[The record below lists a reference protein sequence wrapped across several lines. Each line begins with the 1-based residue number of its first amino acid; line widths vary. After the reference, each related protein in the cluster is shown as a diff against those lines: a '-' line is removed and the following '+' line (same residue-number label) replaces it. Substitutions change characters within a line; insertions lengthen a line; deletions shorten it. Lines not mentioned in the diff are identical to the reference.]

1 MRIKTMRKP
10 HCSGPI
16 NGLDALFSLA
26 GCAGALIA
34 SDYLINKNFSSD
46 TRDMGHE
53 ISGLIGLGVLAAYFS
68 IRVCR
73 HQCYLKSEQK
83 MIDDI
88 INCGQTTD
96 NKERYDILESL
107 QKLRVDAGSLESLTI
122 QQQAVLYFYMKELRS
137 LTTVTHDNGKIR
149 VQLDSGLN
157 NHQFDAVD
165 LLLKWKRLR
174 YLIGSNLQERYTNE
188 AILEHLRRKNT
199 ETVEAPTTPLIG
211 HNNI

>member
-1 MRIKTMRKP
+1 MRKP
-10 HCSGPI
+10 LCSSPI
-16 NGLDALFSLA
+16 NGLDALLSLICSA
-26 GCAGALIA
+26 GTLIV
-34 SDYLINKNFSSD
+34 SDYLISEHFSGE
-46 TRDMGHE
+46 TQGMGYE
-53 ISGLIGLGVLAAYFS
+53 ASGLIGLGVVAAYFS
-68 IRVCR
+68 IRVCK

-83 MIDDI
+83 IVDDI

-96 NKERYDILESL
+96 NQERYNILKSL
-107 QKLRVDAGSLESLTI
+107 QKLRVDARSLESLTI

-137 LTTVTHDNGKIR
+137 LTTVMHDNGKIK
-149 VQLDSGLN
+149 VQLNNGLN

-188 AILEHLRRKNT
+188 AILEHLRRKVR
-199 ETVEAPTTPLIG
+199 ETLDGPSSPLIG